1 MTTYEY
7 ELVKMDPIETDIDTV
22 EEILNDRGERGFRFV
37 AVQKFWTQDS
47 ELNPIQRNYLVL
59 EKSQEE
65 EL

>member
-7 ELVKMDPIETDIDTV
+7 ELVKMDPIETDVDTV
-22 EEILNDRGERGFRFV
+22 EEILNSRGELGFRFL

-47 ELNPIQRNYLVL
+47 EFNPIQRNYLVL